1 MGFRLANVDGR
12 AVLIVGDAYYDVAEL
27 SGGDVPSDPT
37 GALGHPDRLSE
48 LDAALAAGADPS
60 EPSGSVA
67 DVELGPPVTRPEKV
81 FGIGLNYLDHAKEGS
96 REPPSKPLVFTKF
109 SSCIVGPTADIELRS
124 DGVDYEGE
132 LVVVIGPGGKDIS
145 SDDAWSHVVGLTV
158 GQDVSDRPVQFASKP
173 PHFDLGKS
181 FDTYG
186 PIGPVVVSTD
196 LFENPADLELTCT
209 VDGEVR
215 QHERTSELI
224 FDVPSLISY
233 ISRVTTLKT
242 GDLIFTG
249 TPAGVG
255 FAQGKLLEDGAVVE
269 TTIEG
274 IGTIRN
280 VCRRVSDHG
289 G

>member
-1 MGFRLANVDGR
+1 MGFRFANVDGR
-12 AVLIVGDAYYDVAEL
+12 AVLVNADVYYDVATM

-37 GALGHPDRLSE
+37 EALGHPVRLRELSE
-48 LDAALAAGADPS
+48 NLDAADPT
-60 EPSGSVA
+60 GRLA

-81 FGIGLNYLDHAKEGS
+81 FGIGLNYLDHAKEGAVDL
-96 REPPSKPLVFTKF
+96 PAKPLVFTKF
-109 SSCIVGPTADIELRS
+109 PSCIVGPTAEVQLRS

-132 LVVVIGPGGKDIS
+132 LVVVIGPGGKDIAA
-145 SDDAWSHVVGLTV
+145 DDAWAHVVGLTI
-158 GQDVSDRPVQFASKP
+158 GQDLSDRPVQFAAKP

-186 PIGPVVVSTD
+186 PIGPVVVSPD
-196 LFENPADLELTCT
+196 SFDDPADLELTCT
-209 VDGEVR
+209 VDGEIR
-215 QHERTSELI
+215 QHEQTSQLI
-224 FDVPSLISY
+224 FDIPALISY
-233 ISRVTTLKT
+233 ISHIATLKT

-255 FAQGKLLEDGAVVE
+255 MAQGKLLTDGAVIE

-274 IGTIRN
+274 IGTMRN